1 MQAGGLAPSLD
12 GLVFADWKPPW
23 PIQQGK
29 LRGNAA
35 GAGPPSCMLVMVQA
49 KPVWQDML
57 GSGVLDTARVA
68 CLLDYTMVMRS
79 IS

>member
-12 GLVFADWKPPW
+12 GLVLPDWKPPW

-29 LRGNAA
+29 LTGDAA
-35 GAGPPSCMLVMVQA
+35 GAGPPCCMPVMVQA

-57 GSGVLDTARVA
+57 SSEVLDAA
-68 CLLDYTMVMRS
+68 
-79 IS
+79 